1 MHLSDSEHSWASV
14 PTLDPQVLEELR
26 AFSDEEQDLAE
37 ELIALFLDDSPT
49 QLMALQAALS
59 ETNLPELERH
69 SHRLKGSAGSIGAL
83 RLREICA
90 EIEEHARIGR
100 PPQSVDAGTL
110 THEMEALRMALAR
123 VRKPLR

>member
-1 MHLSDSEHSWASV
+1 MHFNDSRQDWASV

-37 ELIALFLDDSPT
+37 ELISLFLDDSPT
-49 QLMALQAALS
+49 QLLALQTALC

-90 EIEEHARIGR
+90 EIEENARKGQ

-110 THEMEALRMALAR
+110 TYEMEALRTALAS
-123 VRKPLR
+123 VRKPLE

>member
-1 MHLSDSEHSWASV
+1 METNDSRQRWATE

-37 ELIALFLDDSPT
+37 ELISLFLEDSPA
-49 QLMALQAALS
+49 QLIALQAALC
-59 ETNLPELERH
+59 ETNLPEMERR

-83 RLREICA
+83 RLRELCA
-90 EIEEHARIGR
+90 EIEEHARKGQ

-110 THEMEALRMALAR
+110 TNEMEALRIALAG
-123 VRKPLR
+123 VRKPRQ